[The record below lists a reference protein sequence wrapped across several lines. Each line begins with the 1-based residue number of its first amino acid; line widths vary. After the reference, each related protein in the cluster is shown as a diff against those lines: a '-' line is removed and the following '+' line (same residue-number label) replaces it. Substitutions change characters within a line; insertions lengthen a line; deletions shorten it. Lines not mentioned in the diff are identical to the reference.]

1 MDAGAALPES
11 STPPLPAV
19 RRARRRFLALGG
31 VILLVACGLL
41 VGLSFY
47 AMQVEPEWLEVHTV
61 DVFLPELSPLHEGLT
76 LVQLTD
82 LHLGPDVTASYL
94 QRVVKQTNAQSPD
107 LIVLTGDFVSQSASY
122 SRAAAEILADLRAPY
137 GVFAVLGNHDVW
149 VGADEVAARLTE
161 VGITVLRN
169 DRVQLFPR
177 GEPLWLV
184 GIEDAGALDCGAG
197 GLEPGL
203 WSEQQAAVTRLLAD
217 IPSAEARILLVHA
230 PDFVTLLP
238 AGRLDLV
245 LSGHTH
251 GGQVRLPLMGA
262 PIVPSCEGQK
272 YAGGWVPGS
281 PPVYVSR
288 GIGLIAPA
296 VRFNCRPEL
305 PVLRLRRAVE

>member
-1 MDAGAALPES
+1 MDASPALPES
-11 STPPLPAV
+11 SPPPLPAV
-19 RRARRRFLALGG
+19 RLTRRRFLALGG
-31 VILLVACGLL
+31 AALLGACVLL
-41 VGLSFY
+41 VGLPFY
-47 AMQVEPEWLEVHTV
+47 ATQLEPEWLEVHTV
-61 DVFLPELSPLHEGLT
+61 DVFLSELSPLHEGLT

-82 LHLGPDVTASYL
+82 LHLGPDVTAAYL
-94 QRVVKQTNAQSPD
+94 QRVVEQANAQSPD

-122 SRAAAEILADLRAPY
+122 SRAVAEILADLRAPY

-177 GEPLWLV
+177 GDPLWLV
-184 GIEDAGALDCGAG
+184 GIEDAGALDCDAA
-197 GLEPGL
+197 GLEPGP

-217 IPSAEARILLVHA
+217 IPPAEARILLVHT
-230 PDFVTLLP
+230 PDFVALLP

-251 GGQVRLPLMGA
+251 GGQVRLPLVGA

>member
-1 MDAGAALPES
+1 MDAGPALPES
-11 STPPLPAV
+11 SPPPPAV
-19 RRARRRFLALGG
+19 RLTRRRFLALGG
-31 VILLVACGLL
+31 VALLGACGLL
-41 VGLSFY
+41 VGLPFY
-47 AMQVEPEWLEVHTV
+47 ATQVEPEWLEVHTV
-61 DVFLPELSPLHEGLT
+61 DVFLPEFSPLHEGLT

-82 LHLGPDVTASYL
+82 LHLGPDVAASYL
-94 QRVVKQTNAQSPD
+94 QRVVEQVNAQSPD

-149 VGADEVAARLTE
+149 VGADEVAAQLTE

-177 GEPLWLV
+177 GDPLWLV
-184 GIEDAGALDCGAG
+184 GIEDAGALDCDAA
-197 GLEPGL
+197 GLEPGP

-217 IPSAEARILLVHA
+217 IPPAEARILLVHT
-230 PDFVTLLP
+230 PDFVALLP
-238 AGRLDLV
+238 PGRLDLV

-251 GGQVRLPLMGA
+251 GGQVRLPLVGA

-305 PVLRLRRAVE
+305 PVLRLRRAAE